1 MTQPVQGELSIQGVG
16 GSQSLWDSFR
26 HGKVSFRMRRLEP
39 QLAWAMA
46 AYTAWAAA
54 WLYPTDP
61 RIWAVAVYAAGIGWW
76 GTQFPAHHQWLMFVR
91 GALLLCG
98 AFVLQVSAG
107 SGGTAGP
114 FFVLAVMAATVYAL
128 MLARRWA
135 MVLGVLALLQHAAA
149 WWLAGMGNTHL
160 AAAQA
165 GVLCVF
171 PWVATLF
178 GRVLREM
185 DQQAELARMDRHS
198 QLYNEAGF
206 FSHGAEL
213 FQACRSRK
221 RPFSM
226 VLLNCADLGE
236 VADLAGK
243 QAANQLFTRLVA
255 ELGRATPRE
264 GIAAR
269 TDMTEFALAL
279 PGFSA
284 EKAGALLQQCLG
296 NPPKVELMARGN
308 KVTVILDSLVAEATP
323 DVPALEDFYDRM
335 RARMLKRF
343 NVELPLAPD
352 KHSTLHG
359 LLQDDQPVPHFERP
373 TMPMEWGKAAKR

>member
-1 MTQPVQGELSIQGVG
+1 MTQPVQSELSIQGAG
-16 GSQSLWDSFR
+16 ASQSLWGSLR
-26 HGKVSFRMRRLEP
+26 HGKVSFRMGRLEP

-46 AYTAWAAA
+46 AYTAWAAV
-54 WLYPTDP
+54 WLHPMDP
-61 RIWAVAVYAAGIGWW
+61 RVWAVAVYAAGIGWW
-76 GTQFPAHHQWLMFVR
+76 GMQFPAHHQWLMFVR
-91 GALLLCG
+91 GVLLLCG

-107 SGGTAGP
+107 SGAPAGS
-114 FFVLAVMAATVYAL
+114 FFVLAVMASTVYAL
-128 MLARRWA
+128 MLAQRWA
-135 MVLGVLALLQHAAA
+135 IVLAALALLQHAAA
-149 WWLAGMGNTHL
+149 WWLAGTGGIHL
-160 AAAQA
+160 HAAQA
-165 GVLCVF
+165 GVLCIF
-171 PWVATLF
+171 PWVATAF
-178 GRVLREM
+178 GRALREM

-213 FQACRSRK
+213 LRACRSRK

-243 QAANQLFTRLVA
+243 QAANQLFTRLVT

-279 PGFSA
+279 PGCSA

-323 DVPALEDFYDRM
+323 DVPGLEDFYDRM

-343 NVELPLAPD
+343 NVEPALAPGED
-352 KHSTLHG
+352 STLQG
-359 LLQDDQPVPHFERP
+359 LLEDDRPVPHFERP
-373 TMPMEWGKAAKR
+373 TMPMAWGKARKR